1 MRVSGN
7 RSSLLVLV
15 AALAVPLGAC
25 TAITGFNSFHGGG
38 GGADAGLDAAT
49 SSDDGGPGFDAGP
62 RPDTGGAMCTPACLA
77 DEDCC
82 SGSCVDLL
90 SDPDH
95 CGECGM
101 VCPDRDNSSPAC
113 DELGCDFDC
122 EPGFDDCDAEDS
134 NGCEQR
140 LNTADACGSC
150 DNSCSGATP
159 ICNGATGTC
168 VGSCT
173 GTEMECDGTCVDVMG
188 SDVTHCGSCTNVC
201 AMLAGATR
209 TCARGTCQYACEGGR
224 LDCDGDLG
232 AMGSNGCESS
242 ETTYYADMDGDGYG
256 AGAAMMGC
264 LPATAASMR
273 AGDCDDRNRD
283 INPGAVETCNGVSD
297 DCDARTDEGI
307 TFMGTAVGGSCSC
320 ALGSAPGIVTC
331 ATAATATCTY
341 PAEVCNGLDD
351 DCVAGADDGF
361 ACVRGASSTCTG
373 TGSIAGCTF
382 VGMQSCDATCSLS
395 ACTAPA
401 ETCDMMDQNCDG
413 FVDEGALTLGPPV
426 GGYAD
431 MTAGARF
438 VAAAWRGAS
447 EGGAALVMVE
457 NPTTGDRE
465 LRFYFVDPSGAPSGG
480 FFYRVSTGSA
490 LTGLGVNVPAD
501 LAWDGA
507 RWVVFFMHFVSGTG
521 GEIRRVT
528 ITPEPGGSMS
538 MPTTEAMGMSSVS
551 AARSPTGDVGVV
563 FGRFDEVRTGVW
575 RAGAWARTP
584 VASISGRTNLDYA
597 QVTAIGGGGFMT
609 LTSDTGGALP
619 ALLLQQ
625 FNAMSA
631 GSIYAALT
639 GTPRVDGRLAYHPPS
654 GRVVLT
660 WRDSPAG
667 TPFAALWDPV
677 AGSLYGSIIPL
688 GAGNTPRVAAGLG
701 DIFLAPG
708 PDVRRLRSDG
718 ALYTE
723 SLSSSLYVDA
733 ILALPGSGSSAMTFS
748 YEPSLGGPA
757 TRRIGCL

>member
-465 LRFYFVDPSGAPSGG
+465 LRFYFVDPLGRALGRLLLPGEHRQCAHGVGRERPRRPRVGWRALGRVLHALRLRHRRGDPTRHPSRRSRVARCPCRPPRRWACRRCRRRAAPRATSVSCSGASTRCARACGAQVRGRERPSPAS
-480 FFYRVSTGSA
+480 RVARTST
-490 LTGLGVNVPAD
+490 T
-501 LAWDGA
+501 
-507 RWVVFFMHFVSGTG
+507 
-521 GEIRRVT
+521 RRS
-528 ITPEPGGSMS
+528 PR
-538 MPTTEAMGMSSVS
+538 S
-551 AARSPTGDVGVV
+551 AA
-563 FGRFDEVRTGVW
+563 
-575 RAGAWARTP
+575 A
-584 VASISGRTNLDYA
+584 AS
-597 QVTAIGGGGFMT
+597 
-609 LTSDTGGALP
+609 
-619 ALLLQQ
+619 
-625 FNAMSA
+625 
-631 GSIYAALT
+631 
-639 GTPRVDGRLAYHPPS
+639 
-654 GRVVLT
+654 
-660 WRDSPAG
+660 
-667 TPFAALWDPV
+667 
-677 AGSLYGSIIPL
+677 
-688 GAGNTPRVAAGLG
+688 
-701 DIFLAPG
+701 
-708 PDVRRLRSDG
+708 
-718 ALYTE
+718 
-723 SLSSSLYVDA
+723 
-733 ILALPGSGSSAMTFS
+733 
-748 YEPSLGGPA
+748 
-757 TRRIGCL
+757 